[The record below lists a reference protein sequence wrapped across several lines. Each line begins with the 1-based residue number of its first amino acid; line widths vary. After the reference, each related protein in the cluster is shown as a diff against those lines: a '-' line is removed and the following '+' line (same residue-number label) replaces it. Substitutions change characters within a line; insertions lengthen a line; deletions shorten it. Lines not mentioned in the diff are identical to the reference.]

1 MTTSAPTAVRTRGP
15 RRRAPRQF
23 GQRAAFLGPA
33 LGLLALL
40 VVVPLIYTITLA
52 VQDMPAS
59 LRGGTFVGLDNF
71 AALAEDGRFWAATA
85 RTFIYSISAV
95 VIETVLGVL
104 VALALHQEFRSRA
117 MLRSLVLLP
126 MIATPVAIA
135 MVWRLMFQPQLGVLN
150 TILEAVGLS
159 PLDWVADPAL
169 ALPSLILVDIWE
181 WTPLI
186 TLITLAGLAGLPS
199 EPLEAAM
206 VDGTNAWQRFWYV
219 TLPMLRPVIG
229 VAVLLRFIEAMRTF
243 DPIFVITGGGPRE
256 ATETLNLYVYQLA
269 FQYLR
274 PSYAAAAVIV
284 FVIFMVLCSLAV
296 VRLSKGEKR

>member
-1 MTTSAPTAVRTRGP
+1 SAPTAVRTRGP

-219 TLPMLRPVIG
+219 TLPM
-229 VAVLLRFIEAMRTF
+229 
-243 DPIFVITGGGPRE
+243 
-256 ATETLNLYVYQLA
+256 
-269 FQYLR
+269 
-274 PSYAAAAVIV
+274 
-284 FVIFMVLCSLAV
+284 
-296 VRLSKGEKR
+296 